1 VYDQLTTGRRSP
13 TKQHISTAQAAS
25 VGLRI
30 VVSGDLISGIPYVYI
45 GVPFNQERGMS
56 ENGSQKVFVP
66 GLFERAKEVT
76 FDVVLGELGL
86 LDQLNVVGDEI
97 RGKCPLCGGERS
109 FSANPVKGMF
119 QCFRCKKKKDV
130 IDFVG
135 FYRKVE
141 PRQAAEWLVS
151 LLPHEEDEVEEDAE
165 AEGES
170 DLSVLCLTPREV
182 RLLQLMARAC
192 ARYAGVIVS
201 AIGSEQLEAVAWKV
215 VRGEIAKEFPDTV
228 LEAKG
233 E

>member
-1 VYDQLTTGRRSP
+1 
-13 TKQHISTAQAAS
+13 
-25 VGLRI
+25 
-30 VVSGDLISGIPYVYI
+30 
-45 GVPFNQERGMS
+45 MS

-86 LDQLNVVGDEI
+86 LDQLKVVGDEI

-119 QCFRCKKKKDV
+119 NCFRCRKKKDV
-130 IDFVG
+130 VDFVT
-135 FYRKVE
+135 FYQKVE
-141 PRQAAEWLVS
+141 PKEAAEWLVS
-151 LLPHEEDEVEEDAE
+151 LLPPAEEMPAKEVEVEDEI
-165 AEGES
+165 S
-170 DLSVLCLTPREV
+170 LSGLTDREV

-201 AIGSEQLEAVAWKV
+201 AIGSEQLEAVAWRV
-215 VRGEIAKEFPDTV
+215 VREEIAKEFPDTV
-228 LEAKG
+228 LPE